1 MSRGDR
7 VALYTTHCT
16 HHAVTGNRPD
26 LHYPIR
32 PFCADTEETFRELT
46 SRIAQF
52 GTQVWDPPRPNP
64 SMTDV
69 ILGIVRSIEGQDL
82 KTGRT
87 HLILLSPAAHVLHDV
102 SKHFPDLY
110 IHRISPAA
118 LPYHRDPDFQDT
130 VCVDSCC
137 KNVFA
142 SNWSKY
148 QSTPGRIK
156 RILKNARSEK
166 PVGELTGVT
175 VDIRTKA
182 GCELIEFYGCKEVP
196 YLYPGQI
203 HTLFV
208 RVRITKAE
216 TDGIDLDSRNPIL
229 KSALDFRG
237 LRQELLNADAVG
249 ASKVH
254 LLDVQVLH
262 QNSLHTA
269 DHWNYTETPLILTRE
284 LGGLAPSLD
293 TSMEVYKRLYFYK
306 LTQGPADVAKV
317 KAAEISANVS
327 EDQEQAGKLIKRMSK
342 EIERHLA
349 IKDYENNYRQ
359 KLPLC
364 PGPIDIESSPS
375 VHEWL
380 TDLWNRKKTKREFM
394 AGVQEEDMTGLTGG
408 INR

>member
-1 MSRGDR
+1 

-16 HHAVTGNRPD
+16 HHTVTGNRPD

-32 PFCADTEETFRELT
+32 PFCADTGATIRELT

-82 KTGRT
+82 KTGRM
-87 HLILLSPAAHVLHDV
+87 HVILLSPAAHVLHDV

-110 IHRISPAA
+110 IHRISPAT
-118 LPYHRDPDFQDT
+118 LPYRRDPELQDT
-130 VCVDSCC
+130 VCLETCC

-148 QSTPGRIK
+148 QSTPSRIK

-166 PVGELTGVT
+166 PVGELTGMT
-175 VDIRTKA
+175 VDIRTRA
-182 GCELIEFYGCKEVP
+182 GCEVIDFYGSKEVP

-208 RVRITKAE
+208 RVRVARAKTQ
-216 TDGIDLDSRNPIL
+216 DIDVESPNPIL
-229 KSALDFRG
+229 KSALEFRG
-237 LRQELLNADAVG
+237 LKQELLNAAALG

-254 LLDVQVLH
+254 ALDVQVLH

-269 DHWNYTETPLILTRE
+269 EHWNYTETPLILTRE
-284 LGGLAPSLD
+284 LGGLSPPVD
-293 TSMEVYKRLYFYK
+293 TSMEVFKRQYFYE
-306 LTQGPADVAKV
+306 LTQGPAGVAKV
-317 KAAEISANVS
+317 KAEEISAAVHENN
-327 EDQEQAGKLIKRMSK
+327 EQAAKLIKRMSK
-342 EIERHLA
+342 ELECHLA
-349 IKDYENNYRQ
+349 IKEYEQNYRQ

-364 PGPIDIESSPS
+364 PGPIGIESSPS
-375 VHEWL
+375 AHEWL
-380 TDLWNRKKTKREFM
+380 TDLWNRKKYKREF
-394 AGVQEEDMTGLTGG
+394 GVQGEDIAGLTGG
-408 INR
+408 INRQRLG

>member
-1 MSRGDR
+1 M
-7 VALYTTHCT
+7 
-16 HHAVTGNRPD
+16 
-26 LHYPIR
+26 HYPIR
-32 PFCADTEETFRELT
+32 PFCTDTAATFRELT

-64 SMTDV
+64 PMTEV
-69 ILGIVRSIEGQDL
+69 ILGIARSIEGQDL

-87 HLILLSPAAHVLHDV
+87 HIILLSPAAHVLHDV

-118 LPYHRDPDFQDT
+118 LPYRRDLEFQDT
-130 VCVDSCC
+130 VCLDSCC

-166 PVGELTGVT
+166 PVGELTGLS

-182 GCELIEFYGCKEVP
+182 GCELLESYGTKEVP

-203 HTLFV
+203 HTMFV
-208 RVRITKAE
+208 RVRVTRAE
-216 TDGIDLDSRNPIL
+216 TQDIDLDSRNPIL
-229 KSALDFRG
+229 KSALDSRG
-237 LRQELLNADAVG
+237 LRQELLNVAAVG

-269 DHWNYTETPLILTRE
+269 DHWNYTETPLILIRD
-284 LGGLAPSLD
+284 LGGLAPPLD
-293 TSMEVYKRLYFYK
+293 TSMEVYKRLCFYK
-306 LTQGPADVAKV
+306 LTQDPAAVAKV
-317 KAAEISANVS
+317 KAEEISTTLPEN
-327 EDQEQAGKLIKRMSK
+327 QEQARKLIQRMSE

-349 IKDYENNYRQ
+349 TQEYEKNCRQ

-375 VHEWL
+375 AHEWL
-380 TDLWNRKKTKREFM
+380 SDLWNRKKTKREFV
-394 AGVQEEDMTGLTGG
+394 AGFKEENITGHPDSISRQRLG
-408 INR
+408 